1 MKLNVNLPQSP
12 YDIVIEKGVLA
23 KAGDWVKSL
32 WQPQKIALITDNHVG
47 CLYAEKV

>member
-1 MKLNVNLPQSP
+1 MLISHEHL

-32 WQPQKIALITDNHVG
+32 WQPQKNRP
-47 CLYAEKV
+47 YYR